1 MTPMLALALASA
13 AHAAPTVVPAES
25 VQWEDLNPAR
35 GDQSPRAGTLWGDRK
50 AEVATGYLLRPVD
63 GFSSPPHIHNVSYRA
78 VVIQG
83 ELHNDDPGAA
93 HSWMPPGSFW
103 TQPAGEAHIT
113 AARGSDTLAYIEID
127 SGPYLVHPVE
137 QASDNGER
145 AVNLHPSHLV
155 WVSAP
160 GGTAPGNA
168 NVAHLWGEPEGPGAS
183 GSFVRWGAG
192 RSVEL
197 RSQRGS
203 LRIIVVEGRPSLQGR
218 EGALPQGS
226 LVHEAAGSPVALRC
240 GAAECMAYVT
250 AQGGLAVGGG

>member
-1 MTPMLALALASA
+1 MTPALLALATALVPPAQ
-13 AHAAPTVVPAES
+13 AAPTVVSADA

-50 AEVATGYLLRPVD
+50 ADVATGYLLRPVD

-78 VVIQG
+78 VVIRG

-93 HSWMPPGSFW
+93 HSWMGPGSFW

-137 QASDNGER
+137 QATNNGER

-155 WVSAP
+155 WLRAP
-160 GGTAPGNA
+160 GPSGAQL
-168 NVAHLWGEPEGPGAS
+168 AHLWGEPEGPGAS

-192 RSVEL
+192 STVEL
-197 RSQRGS
+197 RSQSGELRAVVTAGTPGVAGAKQS
-203 LRIIVVEGRPSLQGR
+203 LEPS
-218 EGALPQGS
+218 S
-226 LVHEAAGSPVALRC
+226 LVREAAGAAVSLGC
-240 GAAECMAYVT
+240 GPDDCMVYVT
-250 AQGGLAVGGG
+250 AAGGLVVGGE